1 MLGFFF
7 LSRLSLDTW
16 HSMTDSCGVEGQHS
30 GGTRMSHQNNAQC
43 TNETKKDFRGEQKA
57 VFSNIVRL
65 AAFSSYLN
73 TEDKLIGLCNMIAKI
88 SGFQL

>member
-1 MLGFFF
+1 MHVFF

-30 GGTRMSHQNNAQC
+30 GGTRISHQTNAQC
-43 TNETKKDFRGEQKA
+43 TNESKKDVRGEQNA
-57 VFSNIVRL
+57 VFSNIERL

-73 TEDKLIGLCNMIAKI
+73 SDYADRFVQHDRED
-88 SGFQL
+88 